1 MKSKS
6 NYTNKQKLQRL
17 TTAGVLAALSLV
29 LMVTI
34 RFPVF
39 PSAPFY
45 EMDFADVPI
54 LVCSAVLGPV
64 YALIGLFVVCL
75 VQTLTVSASSG
86 IIGFLMHFLSSGL
99 MILTLYFI
107 KKKISGVKG
116 AIVSGICGVIVV
128 VLVMIPMNIW
138 LTSVFMNL
146 DFSAFIKGFLGVCV
160 AFNLIKAGG
169 NILIYN
175 LFQND
180 FLLQLKYNHLY
191 LYLLILK
198 R

>member
-1 MKSKS
+1 MKTKS

-17 TTAGVLAALSLV
+17 TTAAVLAAFSLV

-45 EMDFADVPI
+45 EMEFADVPI

-64 YALIGLFVVCL
+64 YALVSLFVVCL

-107 KKKISGVKG
+107 KKKISDIKG
-116 AIVSGICGVIVV
+116 AILSGICGVIVV
-128 VLVMIPMNIW
+128 VIVMIPMNIW

-146 DFSAFIKGFLGVCV
+146 DFTSFVKGFLGVCV

-169 NILIYN
+169 NILVYN
-175 LFQND
+175 IIAPV
-180 FLLQLKYNHLY
+180 
-191 LYLLILK
+191 ILK
-198 R
+198 EYKKLFRINE

>member
-1 MKSKS
+1 MKNKS

-29 LMVTI
+29 LMVTV

-45 EMDFADVPI
+45 EMEFADVPI

-64 YALIGLFVVCL
+64 YALVSLFVVCL

-107 KKKISGVKG
+107 KKKISGIKG
-116 AIVSGICGVIVV
+116 SIISGICGVLVV
-128 VLVMIPMNIW
+128 IIVMIPMNIW

-146 DFSAFIKGFLGVCV
+146 EFSAFIKGFLGVCI
-160 AFNLIKAGG
+160 AFNFIKAGA
-169 NILIYN
+169 NILTYN
-175 LFQND
+175 IISPV
-180 FLLQLKYNHLY
+180 
-191 LYLLILK
+191 ILK
-198 R
+198 EYKKLFKTKE

>member
-1 MKSKS
+1 MKSKT

-17 TTAGVLAALSLV
+17 TTAAVLAALSLV
-29 LMVTI
+29 LMVTV

-45 EMDFADVPI
+45 EMEFADVPI
-54 LVCSAVLGPV
+54 LVCSAVLGPA
-64 YALIGLFVVCL
+64 YALISLFVVCL
-75 VQTLTVSASSG
+75 IQALTVSASSG

-116 AIVSGICGVIVV
+116 AMISGVIGVMVV
-128 VLVMIPMNIW
+128 IIVMIPMNIW

-146 DFSAFIKGFLGVCV
+146 EFSAFIKGFLGVCV
-160 AFNLIKAGG
+160 GFNLIKAGS

-175 LFQND
+175 IISPV
-180 FLLQLKYNHLY
+180 
-191 LYLLILK
+191 ILK
-198 R
+198 EYNKLFKTHE

>member
-1 MKSKS
+1 MKRS

-29 LMVTI
+29 LMVTV
-34 RFPVF
+34 RFPIF

-45 EMDFADVPI
+45 EMEFADVPI

-64 YALIGLFVVCL
+64 YALISLFVVCL

-146 DFSAFIKGFLGVCV
+146 DFNAFIKGFLGV
-160 AFNLIKAGG
+160 
-169 NILIYN
+169 
-175 LFQND
+175 
-180 FLLQLKYNHLY
+180 
-191 LYLLILK
+191 
-198 R
+198 

>member
-1 MKSKS
+1 MKNKS
-6 NYTNKQKLQRL
+6 NLTNKQKLQRL

-34 RFPVF
+34 RFPIF
-39 PSAPFY
+39 PSAAFY
-45 EMDFADVPI
+45 EMEFADVPI

-64 YALIGLFVVCL
+64 YALVSLFVVCL
-75 VQTLTVSASSG
+75 VQALTVSASSG

-107 KKKISGVKG
+107 KKKISGIKG

-160 AFNLIKAGG
+160 GFNLIKAGSNVLVY
-169 NILIYN
+169 NIIAPVVLREYKK
-175 LFQND
+175 LT
-180 FLLQLKYNHLY
+180 K
-191 LYLLILK
+191 
-198 R
+198 

>member
-45 EMDFADVPI
+45 EMEFADVPI

-64 YALIGLFVVCL
+64 YALISLFVVCL

-146 DFSAFIKGFLGVCV
+146 DFNAFIKGFLGVCV

-175 LFQND
+175 LIAPVV
-180 FLLQLKYNHLY
+180 LKEYKKLFKY
-191 LYLLILK
+191 
-198 R
+198 

>member
-1 MKSKS
+1 MKKTD
-6 NYTNKQKLQRL
+6 YTNKQKLQRL

-39 PSAPFY
+39 PSAAFY
-45 EMDFADVPI
+45 EMEFADVPI
-54 LVCSAVLGPV
+54 LICSAVLGPV
-64 YALIGLFVVCL
+64 YALVSLFIVCL

-107 KKKISGVKG
+107 KKKISGIRG
-116 AIVSGICGVIVV
+116 AVISGICAVIVV

-146 DFSAFIKGFLGVCV
+146 DFTAFVKGFLGVCV
-160 AFNLIKAGG
+160 GFNLIKAGC
-169 NILIYN
+169 NVLIYN
-175 LFQND
+175 LIAPVVVKEYRRMF
-180 FLLQLKYNHLY
+180 K
-191 LYLLILK
+191 
-198 R
+198 